1 MIIASV
7 ADVQLRERKMPEVNK
22 PGLVAKPIPSITPDM
37 VEFFEGARRGQLMV
51 QKCEGC
57 GELRFPPHEICTRCL
72 GTRAGWVA
80 VSGRG
85 EVYSFNIMHQVYH
98 PGFATEVPYAV
109 VVVKLDEGVKFVSN
123 LVGVKP
129 ADIKCGMPVEVTFEK
144 LNDQVMLPKFR
155 PRAGS

>member
-1 MIIASV
+1 
-7 ADVQLRERKMPEVNK
+7 MPEPHK
-22 PGLVAKPIPSITPDM
+22 SGPIPKPIPSVTPEM
-37 VEFFEGARRGQLMV
+37 TEFFEGARQGQLML
-51 QKCEGC
+51 QKCAGC
-57 GELRFPPHEICTRCL
+57 GELRFPPHEICTNCL

-123 LVGVKP
+123 LIGVKP
-129 ADIKCGMPVEVTFEK
+129 AEIKCGMPVEVTFEK
-144 LNDQVMLPKFR
+144 LSDQVMLPKFR
-155 PRAGS
+155 PRARS

>member
-1 MIIASV
+1 
-7 ADVQLRERKMPEVNK
+7 MPEPNK
-22 PGLVAKPIPSITPDM
+22 SGPITKPIPSVTPEM
-37 VEFFEGARRGQLMV
+37 TEFFEGARRGQLMV

-57 GELRFPPHEICTRCL
+57 GELRFPPHEICTKCL

-129 ADIKCGMPVEVTFEK
+129 ADIKSGMPVEVTFEK

-155 PRAGS
+155 PRAQS

>member
-1 MIIASV
+1 MTEANKSASV
-7 ADVQLRERKMPEVNK
+7 PK
-22 PGLVAKPIPSITPDM
+22 PVPSITPDM
-37 VEFFEGARRGQLMV
+37 VQFFDGARRGQLML
-51 QKCEGC
+51 QKCEEC
-57 GELRFPPHEICTRCL
+57 GQPRFPPHEICTRCL

-109 VVVKLDEGVKFVSN
+109 VVVKLEEGVKFVSN

-129 ADIKCGMPVEVTFEK
+129 ADIKIGMPVEVTFEK
-144 LNDQVMLPKFR
+144 LSDQVMLPKFR
-155 PRAGS
+155 PRAKS

>member
-1 MIIASV
+1 
-7 ADVQLRERKMPEVNK
+7 MPDVNK
-22 PGLVAKPIPSITPDM
+22 SAPVAKPVPSVTPDM
-37 VEFFEGARRGQLMV
+37 AQFFEGARRGQLMV
-51 QKCEGC
+51 QKCAKC

-72 GTRAGWVA
+72 GTGAAWVA

-144 LNDQVMLPKFR
+144 LSDQVMLPKFR
-155 PRAGS
+155 PRAGN

>member
-1 MIIASV
+1 
-7 ADVQLRERKMPEVNK
+7 MPEASK
-22 PGLVAKPIPSITPDM
+22 SGPVAKPIPSITPEM
-37 VEFFEGARRGQLMV
+37 VTFFEGARRGQLMV
-51 QKCEGC
+51 QKCAGC

-129 ADIKCGMPVEVTFEK
+129 AEIKCGMSVEVTFEK

-155 PRAGS
+155 PRARS

>member
-1 MIIASV
+1 MQRFIASTT
-7 ADVQLRERKMPEVNK
+7 MPEASKSAPVS
-22 PGLVAKPIPSITPDM
+22 KPIPNASGEM
-37 VEFFEGARRGQLMV
+37 AHFFEGARRGQLMV
-51 QKCEGC
+51 QKCASC
-57 GELRFPPHEICTRCL
+57 GELRFPPHEMCVRCL
-72 GTRAGWVA
+72 GTRAEWVA

-129 ADIKCGMPVEVTFEK
+129 ADIKIGMPVEVTFEK
-144 LNDQVMLPKFR
+144 LSDQVMLPKFR
-155 PRAGS
+155 PRAR